1 MPPPLRSG
9 TVRGALSLSLASR
22 SRSSWP
28 DGSRSIFFCSFREAP
43 LAETQNNPLLQPL
56 PDGVVPATEVART
69 EKRWLAAMVGLL
81 IVMMAVVVVT
91 GATTAIH
98 PPSNVETI
106 DPITL
111 HLGGEFAESNL
122 GTAQEPDG
130 SLTARLVADQYAF
143 VPDCVKLAVD
153 TPVKFRLTSTDV
165 IHGFLLPTTNVNT
178 MVVPG
183 FVSEVRT
190 RFTRPG
196 IYRMPCNEF
205 CGNGHHGMWARVSV
219 VPKEQFQA
227 LAPTERSSCVQH

>member
-1 MPPPLRSG
+1 
-9 TVRGALSLSLASR
+9 LA
-22 SRSSWP
+22 
-28 DGSRSIFFCSFREAP
+28 D
-43 LAETQNNPLLQPL
+43 TQQDLLQRPL
-56 PDGVVPATEVART
+56 PDGIVPAEEVART
-69 EKRWLAAMVGLL
+69 EKRWLTVMVAML
-81 IVMMAVVVVT
+81 IVMMAVVVLTGVT
-91 GATTAIH
+91 NAIH

-106 DPITL
+106 DPTTL

-165 IHGFLLPTTNVNT
+165 IHGFLMPATNVNT

-183 FVSEVRT
+183 FVAEVRT
-190 RFTRPG
+190 RFSRPG

-219 VPKEQFQA
+219 VPKEQFPA
-227 LAPTERSSCVQH
+227 LAPTERSSCVQQ